1 MTMPPGPSTTR
12 DLRALPKGHLHLHLE
27 GAMRPSTLAELA
39 DRAGVPV
46 PEIRG
51 FGSFSAFADTYLAA
65 CDVLRSPDDFHRLV
79 YEVVEDSVLAGAVWV
94 EPSFYAPHHRERF
107 GADEAII
114 DMVLD
119 AAADAAAELD
129 VGVGVMI
136 AADRTVDPAI
146 AVEQARIA
154 VRARERGVVSFGLAN
169 DEVLGPPEPFEKAFR
184 IARDGGLLSAPH
196 AGELVGP
203 ASIRGALDALGP
215 DRIQHGV
222 RAVEDREL
230 VARLADSEIVLD
242 VCPTSNL
249 LLAVVPTIAEH
260 QLPELL
266 AAGVRCSLNADDP
279 LLFGP
284 GLLEEYELVRRELA
298 LDDDTLAFIA
308 RCSID
313 GSGAPDDLKASAQL
327 AIDAWLATPPARP
340 GAVEQAGRGWGESQ
354 RRIRPRPEVRPP
366 PPNGC

>member
-1 MTMPPGPSTTR
+1 MSSAAAVPR

-27 GAMRPSTLAELA
+27 GAMRPETLVELA

-51 FGSFSAFADTYLAA
+51 FGSFTAFADTYLAA
-65 CDVLRSPDDFHRLV
+65 CDVLRSPDDFRRLV

-107 GADEAII
+107 GADEDIV

-119 AAADAAAELD
+119 AAAAASAKLG
-129 VGVGVMI
+129 VGVGIML

-146 AVEQARIA
+146 AVEQARIGVA
-154 VRARERGVVSFGLAN
+154 SRLRGVVSFGLAN
-169 DEVLGPPEPFEKAFR
+169 DEVMGPPEPFADAFR
-184 IARDGGLLSAPH
+184 IAREGGLLSAPH

-203 ASIRGALDALGP
+203 SSIRGALDTLGP

-222 RAVEDREL
+222 RAVEDPEL
-230 VARLADSEIVLD
+230 VARLADSPIVLD

-249 LLAVVPTIAEH
+249 LLAVVPSIADH

-284 GLLEEYELVRRELA
+284 GLLEEYELARNDLG
-298 LDDDTLAFIA
+298 LDDDALAFIA

-313 GSGAPDDLKASAQL
+313 GSGAPDDLKASAKR
-327 AIDAWLATPPARP
+327 AIDDWLSRA
-340 GAVEQAGRGWGESQ
+340 
-354 RRIRPRPEVRPP
+354 
-366 PPNGC
+366 